1 MKKQY
6 MMPEMEIV
14 KLEQE
19 GMLCISG
26 EIGGDANEP
35 AFARM
40 IGFGEEEDFEDEW

>member
-19 GMLCISG
+19 GMLCISS
-26 EIGGDANEP
+26 EIEGGASEP
-35 AFARM
+35 GFARM
-40 IGFGEEEDFEDEW
+40 IDFGEEEDFEDE